1 MLAVINWLSVT
12 QRKQV
17 LSFCEDDSKLFKTD
31 WFARQI
37 RSIELGDVLL
47 SFHIS
52 VINQCLKCVHIC
64 SKWIIRKKTNKHQCS
79 PPSLARPSVSSA
91 APPLSISSVSAPRSC
106 SLHFWDAGI
115 SGTRVARQR
124 LKETQ
129 KLTTYLR
136 AAGKSSESLLWWKE
150 RETVSS
156 TGKNRDQLKGEK
168 ILAVI
173 FAFANHIL
181 HILFMGLMFT
191 CVMFM
196 CFACDTEKDKIINRS
211 WKRFI
216 YLIIWEPVQT
226 SLAWQ
231 PTAAAKCWVVALQ
244 VQTYYGAIL
253 SGSCD
258 ILIEMWLQ
266 KNVFLAHMYH

>member
-1 MLAVINWLSVT
+1 MQPSIPGTSFCFICCTPTFHLFRIRSPILFPAFLGCWYFGDEGGSPEIERNSEIDDLSQGCRQK
-12 QRKQV
+12 QRK
-17 LSFCEDDSKLFKTD
+17 
-31 WFARQI
+31 
-37 RSIELGDVLL
+37 
-47 SFHIS
+47 
-52 VINQCLKCVHIC
+52 
-64 SKWIIRKKTNKHQCS
+64 
-79 PPSLARPSVSSA
+79 SLVM
-91 APPLSISSVSAPRSC
+91 
-106 SLHFWDAGI
+106 
-115 SGTRVARQR
+115 
-124 LKETQ
+124 
-129 KLTTYLR
+129 
-136 AAGKSSESLLWWKE
+136 E
-150 RETVSS
+150 REGDSN
-156 TGKNRDQLKGEK
+156 TGKNGDQLKGEK

-216 YLIIWEPVQT
+216 YLFIWEPVQT

>member
-1 MLAVINWLSVT
+1 M
-12 QRKQV
+12 
-17 LSFCEDDSKLFKTD
+17 
-31 WFARQI
+31 
-37 RSIELGDVLL
+37 LL

-136 AAGKSSESLLWWKE
+136 AAGQSSESLLWWEE

-216 YLIIWEPVQT
+216 YLFIWEPVQT

>member
-1 MLAVINWLSVT
+1 MYTSAVN
-12 QRKQV
+12 
-17 LSFCEDDSKLFKTD
+17 
-31 WFARQI
+31 
-37 RSIELGDVLL
+37 GLL
-47 SFHIS
+47 E
-52 VINQCLKCVHIC
+52 
-64 SKWIIRKKTNKHQCS
+64 RKHQCS

-150 RETVSS
+150 RETVSN
-156 TGKNRDQLKGEK
+156 TGKNGDQLKGEK
-168 ILAVI
+168 ILPVI

-191 CVMFM
+191 CVVFM

-211 WKRFI
+211 WKRSICLFENRSRPVLLGNRLQLLSAELLLCRCR
-216 YLIIWEPVQT
+216 LIMGQYC
-226 SLAWQ
+226 LAAV
-231 PTAAAKCWVVALQ
+231 T
-244 VQTYYGAIL
+244 
-253 SGSCD
+253 
-258 ILIEMWLQ
+258 
-266 KNVFLAHMYH
+266 F